1 MTASRAKGTAAETA
15 VVRFLQD
22 FQAVRDARIQSGW
35 PHAERRALHGNADIG
50 DIAGLPG
57 VVLEVKSAKRT
68 ELAAWLDELDAEI
81 VNAHADTGVLVVKRR
96 GHTNPGKWFAIM
108 SFDRWCVLLNEAG
121 R

>member
-15 VVRFLQD
+15 VVGFL
-22 FQAVRDARIQSGW
+22 RDLAW
-35 PHAERRALHGNADIG
+35 PHAERRALHGNADTG

-57 VVLEVKSAKRT
+57 VVLEVKNAKRT